1 MQFAGLNYVFIRAI
15 MYTGEGRGG
24 EYRKKLC
31 LMSSVQEMGRTQD
44 LGHSFFYYNDLPR
57 PLNSFFLS
65 PGIARLNLEK
75 ETGKKS
81 IMLTK
86 YHVVLLKASSC
97 GCKILFF
104 TLPILV

>member
-1 MQFAGLNYVFIRAI
+1 
-15 MYTGEGRGG
+15 
-24 EYRKKLC
+24 
-31 LMSSVQEMGRTQD
+31 MSSLQYKTGVVLKTSGTV
-44 LGHSFFYYNDLPR
+44 LFYSNDLPR
-57 PLNSFFLS
+57 PLYSFFFLS

-104 TLPILV
+104 SSHILV